1 MKTLHILFCSVL
13 LAPMVA
19 LSQSKPVTIFIN
31 TATKPASA
39 GGETKLFADSFE
51 GQVSQQ
57 LRDKYPCAQT
67 TSAADVGAVLDW
79 DRQRELMGG
88 DIGDA
93 ELKDIAGSVGAK
105 YLISLTVTEL
115 GSGQLSLKASMVD
128 TTTTPLQTQAN
139 STSITSG
146 GEAAYDAIKAL
157 ATQFVD
163 SLSGLSQFS
172 KENCNPTNQWTG
184 TITYH
189 LDAHPPDQ
197 KGERTSSA
205 GDGKGTVAWTFTTS
219 DYCDVTIHVGWT
231 GRPQATIVA
240 TNSENSEE
248 VAKIRIDCGRPS
260 IVRTPVWKSAGWR
273 ELILSESTASGNGEA
288 SVSVTLADGRYR
300 IALGVPEIEGTV
312 KITRHKHYDGG
323 CGKPNDTNPAP
334 IEVPW
339 KIKKPL
345 PIIDKPL
352 GKPDKLKG
360 GDTDAFGGIITWDL
374 TRTPMRE

>member
-1 MKTLHILFCSVL
+1 MKTRYILFCSVL
-13 LAPMVA
+13 LAPMMA
-19 LSQSKPVTIFIN
+19 LSQSKPVTVFIN

-51 GQVSQQ
+51 AQVSQQ

-105 YLISLTVTEL
+105 YFISLTVSEL

-172 KENCNPTNQWTG
+172 KEKCNPTNRWTG

-189 LDAHPPDQ
+189 LAE
-197 KGERTSSA
+197 KKNETT
-205 GDGKGTVAWTFTTS
+205 KGTVVGLAMGTATTTS
-219 DYCDVTIHVGWT
+219 ITSNNYDVTIHIGWT
-231 GRPQATIVA
+231 SRPQATIVA
-240 TNSENSEE
+240 NNSYNSEE
-248 VAKIRIDCGRPS
+248 VATIRIDCGRNS
-260 IVRTPVWKSAGWR
+260 IVHTPVWKSAGWR
-273 ELILSESTASGNGEA
+273 HTLLWENHASSSCEA
-288 SVSVTLADGRYR
+288 NVSISLANGRYD
-300 IALGVPEIEGTV
+300 IALDVPEIEGTM
-312 KITRHKHYDGG
+312 KITEHKHFDGG
-323 CGKPNDTNPAP
+323 CAKATDSNPEP
-334 IEVPW
+334 MEQPW
-339 KIKKPL
+339 KIRKSIKTVHCS
-345 PIIDKPL
+345 L
-352 GKPDKLKG
+352 GKDGELQGSDK
-360 GDTDAFGGIITWDL
+360 DDFGGIIAWKL
-374 TRTPMRE
+374 KRTPMKD